1 VIRGRFSIGSLVIGS
16 LFGFADLCYATKP
29 CPPSPCVN
37 ESNQFDE
44 AACRAKSDWI
54 AVGTIS
60 NVVHKREGQPTNKDF
75 ATFTL
80 RVQKWEL
87 GGKNQSDKLT
97 FRVGWCE
104 NQQELPADTS
114 GLFRFY
120 GTLKPAP
127 VSGSQQYYYFE
138 AVKK

>member
-1 VIRGRFSIGSLVIGS
+1 LIRGRFSIGSLVIGC
-16 LFGFADLCYATKP
+16 LFGFADLCHATKP
-29 CPPSPCVN
+29 CPPSPCVDEYN
-37 ESNQFDE
+37 KFDE

-54 AVGTIS
+54 AVGTIA

-80 RVQKWEL
+80 RVQKWEM

-97 FRVGWCE
+97 FKVGWCE

-127 VSGSQQYYYFE
+127 VSGSKQYYYFE
-138 AVKK
+138 ALKR